1 MHPEGFGIPPAER
14 EALAVH
20 QPRPRRGREGI
31 SRDFG
36 HNPTPG
42 ATTPALPRVPSAPP
56 RGRCREF
63 PAARSTLTDPRPRWC
78 SSMGTIPIR
87 GRSSVANPWIS
98 APVGSA
104 GSALG
109 HLTELL
115 PPHCSQDGNPS
126 RSPTHT
132 EYPQALKGRTPSWL
146 TLRVREQLDEKP
158 GQTGIQCCR
167 ERWLGVAAVC
177 CGFQAAP

>member
-1 MHPEGFGIPPAER
+1 MCIQRGLGFPQQGQRPWLCISPVAGEEGKGSA
-14 EALAVH
+14 
-20 QPRPRRGREGI
+20 GI
-31 SRDFG
+31 SDI
-36 HNPTPG
+36 TPHPG
-42 ATTPALPRVPSAPP
+42 PPPQPSLVSPQLLPGDSVGNSLLPAPP
-56 RGRCREF
+56 C
-63 PAARSTLTDPRPRWC
+63 PHWC
-78 SSMGTIPIR
+78 SSTGTIPIR
-87 GRSSVANPWIS
+87 GRSSVADPWTS

-104 GSALG
+104 GSALR

-126 RSPTHT
+126 CSPKHT
-132 EYPQALKGRTPSWL
+132 EYPQALKGKTPSWL
-146 TLRVREQLDEKP
+146 TLRVRERLDEKP

>member
-1 MHPEGFGIPPAER
+1 MHPEGSGIPPAGR

-42 ATTPALPRVPSAPP
+42 ATTPALPRAPQLLPGDGVGNSLLPAPP
-56 RGRCREF
+56 C
-63 PAARSTLTDPRPRWC
+63 PHWC

-87 GRSSVANPWIS
+87 GRSSVADPWIS
-98 APVGSA
+98 TPVGSA

-126 RSPTHT
+126 RSPKRT
-132 EYPQALKGRTPSWL
+132 EYPQALKGKTPSWL
-146 TLRVREQLDEKP
+146 TLRVRERLDEKP

-167 ERWLGVAAVC
+167 ERSAVC